1 MKYNQIRVTLQ
12 DSYNNEDLKPLA
24 AYCKQYGYNQAG
36 AILNRSKNLIEAY
49 IKLSEEPK
57 SQDIIT
63 TLAIVKEYI
72 FNLILSHYT
81 RKEAEPGE
89 MIKINPLRLADL
101 DQLDHTH
108 RKNLR
113 EMLRDLG
120 PAIIT
125 PGDNWQEIATIKGF
139 KEATRKGG

>member
-1 MKYNQIRVTLQ
+1 
-12 DSYNNEDLKPLA
+12 
-24 AYCKQYGYNQAG
+24 
-36 AILNRSKNLIEAY
+36 
-49 IKLSEEPK
+49 
-57 SQDIIT
+57 
-63 TLAIVKEYI
+63 
-72 FNLILSHYT
+72 
-81 RKEAEPGE
+81 